1 MTTYMTFLMHKE
13 SSGSTYTKLCDIIT
27 FPDMGGEPEMID
39 ITTLSDKME
48 RKEPGIQKSD
58 AKQFEVLYDPTTYD
72 ALKALENKEESYA
85 LWLGGNEDS
94 DGTVTPTGASGK
106 FEFKGKLS
114 CYLVGKGTNEA
125 HKIQVSIAPTS
136 VIVKAAS

>member
-1 MTTYMTFLMHKE
+1 MTTYMTFLMHKK
-13 SSGSTYTKLCDIIT
+13 SSTYEKLCDIIT

-48 RKEPGIQKSD
+48 RKELGIQKSD
-58 AKQFEVLYDPTTYD
+58 SKPFEVLYDPTTYD
-72 ALKALENKEESYA
+72 TLAALENKEESYA
-85 LWLGGNEDS
+85 LWLGGDEQP
-94 DGTVTPTGASGK
+94 DGSVTPTGSSGK

-125 HKIQVSIAPTS
+125 HKIQVTIAPTS

>member
-1 MTTYMTFLMHKE
+1 MTTYMTFLMHKAR
-13 SSGSTYTKLCDIIT
+13 SGGEYKKLCDIIT

-48 RKEPGIQKSD
+48 RKELGIQKSD
-58 AKQFEVLYDPTTYD
+58 SKQFEVLYDPGIYD
-72 ALKALENKEESYA
+72 TLAALENKEESYA
-85 LWLGGNEDS
+85 LWLGGDEQP
-94 DGTVTPTGASGK
+94 DGSVNPTGSSGK

-114 CYLVGKGTNEA
+114 FYLVGKGTNEA
-125 HKIQVSIAPTS
+125 HKIQVTIAPTS